1 MLLSDGTQR
10 ARWREALF
18 SERAIRFALW
28 VPRHDRL
35 ILKSVE
41 LHSPGNW
48 EFLGK
53 LNPLET
59 IRQYLQDRHERRKD
73 RQYKEPAEKRAME
86 LDNMLRENQVLRGQ
100 IDNAR
105 KLGATDDDLKPML
118 ERFIRKPLLELDKV
132 EDVRIA
138 GKSSLSLSE
147 PGHLLKEGGQGPLQG
162 RKITP
167 DDED

>member
-1 MLLSDGTQR
+1 
-10 ARWREALF
+10 
-18 SERAIRFALW
+18 
-28 VPRHDRL
+28 
-35 ILKSVE
+35 
-41 LHSPGNW
+41 
-48 EFLGK
+48 
-53 LNPLET
+53 
-59 IRQYLQDRHERRKD
+59 
-73 RQYKEPAEKRAME
+73 
-86 LDNMLRENQVLRGQ
+86 
-100 IDNAR
+100 
-105 KLGATDDDLKPML
+105 ML